1 MIFKK
6 KIAIKDA
13 KISQEDFNKYLQ
25 MIQKGNKRE
34 KQKRK
39 RCQILI
45 FFLMGEMMLS
55 HLYKTMFQ

>member
-39 RCQILI
+39 RQILI
-45 FFLMGEMMLS
+45 FFLMEEMMLS

>member
-1 MIFKK
+1 MIL

-45 FFLMGEMMLS
+45 FFLMEEMMLS

>member
-1 MIFKK
+1 MIL

-39 RCQILI
+39 RQILI
-45 FFLMGEMMLS
+45 FFLMEEMMLS